1 MWLKVYNL
9 ELIFKK
15 NSCYMCFW
23 LTLILIVIISLLFI
37 FFYEYHPYY
46 QTTAIYEKEVNS
58 VSFLL
63 ESTRELDLEN
73 SRIKVEDIVVDNKLD
88 ISDYIVSDNK
98 IYNKISIYL
107 DSKIDKSI
115 VNIIIKLP
123 KTTFF
128 KSIWKGMM

>member
-1 MWLKVYNL
+1 MWLWIM
-9 ELIFKK
+9 IF
-15 NSCYMCFW
+15 
-23 LTLILIVIISLLFI
+23 LIVIVSLVVI
-37 FFYEYHPYY
+37 FFYEYNRYY
-46 QTTAIYEKEVNS
+46 QTTGIYDKEVSS

-63 ESTRELDLEN
+63 ENTRKLDLEN
-73 SRIKVEDIVVDNKLD
+73 ARIKVDNIVVDSKLD

-115 VNIIIKLP
+115 VNISIKLP

-128 KSIWKGMM
+128 KSIWKGMME

>member
-1 MWLKVYNL
+1 MYNR

-15 NSCYMCFW
+15 SPCHIPLLLVIF
-23 LTLILIVIISLLFI
+23 LIVIVSLVVI
-37 FFYEYHPYY
+37 FTFEYYPYY
-46 QTTAIYEKEVNS
+46 QTTGIYDKEVKC

-63 ESTRELDLEN
+63 ESTREFNLEN
-73 SRIKVEDIVVDNKLD
+73 ISIKVDNIVVDKNLD

-107 DSKIDKSI
+107 DSKIDKNI
-115 VNIIIKLP
+115 VNISIKLP

-128 KSIWKGMM
+128 KSIWKGMME

>member
-1 MWLKVYNL
+1 MYNQ
-9 ELIFKK
+9 ELIFRK
-15 NSCYMCFW
+15 NSYYMYLW
-23 LTLILIVIISLLFI
+23 IVILLVVSISLLFV
-37 FFYEYHPYY
+37 FFYEYNPYY
-46 QTTAIYEKEVNS
+46 QTTGIYEKEVRN

-63 ESTRELDLEN
+63 ESTRKFDLKN
-73 SRIKVEDIVVDNKLD
+73 SQIKVENIVVNDNFD

-115 VNIIIKLP
+115 VNISIKLP

-128 KSIWKGMM
+128 KSIWKGMI